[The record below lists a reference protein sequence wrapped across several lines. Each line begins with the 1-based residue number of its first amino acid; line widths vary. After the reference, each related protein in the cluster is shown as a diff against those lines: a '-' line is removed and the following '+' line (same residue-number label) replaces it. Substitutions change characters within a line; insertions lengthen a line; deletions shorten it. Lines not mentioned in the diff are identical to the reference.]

1 LRLCVSWLS
10 GNNIRDLSEEVI
22 INAIKQVKHLVA
34 VERRRSSW
42 RRTQAA
48 VRSCCG
54 RTLLNAADSEDDV
67 LSMRSSNS
75 LVKADGVAAAAD
87 EVDVEGLARFVDD
100 DEDCDDEILARR
112 L

>member
-1 LRLCVSWLS
+1 M
-10 GNNIRDLSEEVI
+10 
-22 INAIKQVKHLVA
+22 
-34 VERRRSSW
+34 
-42 RRTQAA
+42 
-48 VRSCCG
+48 
-54 RTLLNAADSEDDV
+54 LNAADSEDDV

-75 LVKADGVAAAAD
+75 LVKEDDVADFAAAD